1 MSNYRYKAINE
12 RGKIFRGTIFAVN
25 ETDAEKRLRK
35 DGLTLITSKR
45 LEVNYLS
52 GLFAKAKVKPRL
64 IIEFYYRLSQTLNLG
79 LPILTA
85 LDENAKALPSK
96 SLKKI
101 IGEIGVTVE
110 SGNTLYES
118 MAKFPK
124 TFQKLDIGIIKMGE
138 QSGVLPKCLKE
149 LADFLEWKE
158 DIRSTIKRAA
168 MYPIFVILILT
179 AVIGVWVG
187 YVLPMM
193 ANVLQEMGV
202 ALPGITQ
209 TILSIS
215 LFIKENWI
223 MIISGILILITA
235 VYLFQKSKKGKI
247 LCHQY
252 ILKTPIFGDIILN
265 IALARLCR
273 NFATM
278 QRSGIMLSSIF
289 EILTD
294 NVIGNRFLEN
304 RLQSVFQE
312 IERGQSIAAG
322 FENAEAFP
330 PLVLGA
336 IRNGEMT
343 GTLDEAFE
351 RLGHYYDIEVKR
363 SVQTMISAIEPMT
376 LILLGGIFGLIVLS
390 IMLPLYDVIGDLGK
404 AY

>member
-1 MSNYRYKAINE
+1 MPNYRYKAINE
-12 RGKIFRGTIFAVN
+12 KGKTFHGTISAVN
-25 ETDAEKRLRK
+25 ETDVEKRLQE

-45 LEVNYLS
+45 LKTKLLNKS
-52 GLFAKAKVKPRL
+52 KVKTRI

-101 IGEIGVTVE
+101 IGEVRVTVE

-118 MAKFPK
+118 MSRFPK
-124 TFQKLDIGIIKMGE
+124 VFQNLDLGIIKMGE

-149 LADFLEWKE
+149 LADFIEWKE

-168 MYPIFVILILT
+168 MYPIFVILILM

-193 ANVLQEMGV
+193 ANVLKEMGV
-202 ALPGITQ
+202 VLPGITQ
-209 TILSIS
+209 TVLSIS
-215 LFIKENWI
+215 LFIKENWLL
-223 MIISGILILITA
+223 IICGNLGLIASG
-235 VYLFQKSKKGKI
+235 YLFQKSKKGKI
-247 LCHQY
+247 LFHQY
-252 ILKTPIFGDIILN
+252 ILKIPVLGDVILN
-265 IALARLCR
+265 ISLARLCH

-278 QRSGIMLSSIF
+278 QRSGMMLNSIF
-289 EILTD
+289 ETLTD

-304 RLQSVFQE
+304 RLQYTFQE

-322 FENAEAFP
+322 FEKAGAFP
-330 PLVLGA
+330 PLILGA
-336 IRNGEMT
+336 IKNGEMT
-343 GTLDEAFE
+343 GTINEAFE
-351 RLGHYYDIEVKR
+351 RLGTYYDIEVKR
-363 SVQTMISAIEPMT
+363 SVQTMISAIEPIT

-390 IMLPLYDVIGDLGK
+390 IMLPLYDVVGDLGK

>member
-1 MSNYRYKAINE
+1 MPDYNYKAINE

-25 ETDAEKRLRK
+25 ETDAENRLQQN
-35 DGLTLITSKR
+35 GLTLITSKR
-45 LEVNYLS
+45 S
-52 GLFAKAKVKPRL
+52 KAKRFAGGKVKPRL

-96 SLKKI
+96 TLKKI
-101 IGEIGVTVE
+101 IGEIRVTVE
-110 SGNTLYES
+110 SGNTLHES

-124 TFQKLDIGIIKMGE
+124 VFQNLDLGIIKMGE

-149 LADFLEWKE
+149 LADFLEWKD

-168 MYPIFVILILT
+168 MYPAFVILILI

-193 ANVLQEMGV
+193 AKVLQEMGV
-202 ALPGITQ
+202 ALPGITL
-209 TILSIS
+209 TILNTSS
-215 LFIKENWI
+215 FIKENWI
-223 MIISGILILITA
+223 MIICGNLVLIAA
-235 VYLFQKSKKGKI
+235 VYLFQKSKKGEI
-247 LCHQY
+247 LFHQY
-252 ILKTPIFGDIILN
+252 ILKIPVLGDMILN

-278 QRSGIMLSSIF
+278 QRAGMMLNSIF
-289 EILTD
+289 ETLTD
-294 NVIGNRFLEN
+294 NVIGNRFLES
-304 RLQSVFQE
+304 RLQYAFQE
-312 IERGQSIAAG
+312 IERGQSISAG
-322 FENAEAFP
+322 FEKAEAFP
-330 PLVLGA
+330 PLILGA

-343 GTLDEAFE
+343 GTLDEAFD
-351 RLGHYYDIEVKR
+351 RLGNYYDIEVKR
-363 SVQTMISAIEPMT
+363 SVQAMISAIEPMT
-376 LILLGGIFGLIVLS
+376 LILLGGIFGMIILS